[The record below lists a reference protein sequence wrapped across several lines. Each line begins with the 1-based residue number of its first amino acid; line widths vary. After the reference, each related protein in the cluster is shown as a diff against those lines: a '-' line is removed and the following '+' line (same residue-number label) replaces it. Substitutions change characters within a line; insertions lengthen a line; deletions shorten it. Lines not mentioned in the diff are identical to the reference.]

1 MTPEGVNITMKR
13 APTFPSRTTT
23 INQTTECSAEVNDRI
38 RCRAYELDQQRGRED
53 GHDLEDWLRAESE
66 ATQKEAKAAAA

>member
-13 APTFPSRTTT
+13 APTIPSRTTT

-38 RCRAYELDQQRGRED
+38 RCRAYELYEQRGRED

-66 ATQKEAKAAAA
+66 VTQTEAKAAAA